1 VRKKQMDVV
10 VLGASGTIGKA
21 IVQEALKRKHEV
33 TAAVRNPETFT
44 LEHERLHITTV
55 DVLDSAS
62 VAAAV
67 RGHEEVIS
75 AYGPALG
82 QEKDLITA
90 AKAIVEGMQE
100 AGLNRLLVVGGAGSL
115 KTETGELL
123 MDTENFPAEIKPLA
137 EAHAQAYEVY
147 KNTELDY
154 TYTSPAAVVQSGR
167 RTGQFR
173 IGLDR
178 LVFDENGESMISVE
192 DFAVAMVDELE
203 EGNFSRT
210 RFTVAY

>member
-1 VRKKQMDVV
+1 MDVV

-33 TAAVRNPETFT
+33 TAAVRNPESISI
-44 LEHERLHITTV
+44 EHERLHITTV
-55 DVLDSAS
+55 NILDAAS
-62 VAAAV
+62 VADVV

-75 AYGPALG
+75 AYGPKPG
-82 QEKDLITA
+82 DENDLINA
-90 AKAIVEGMQE
+90 AKALVEGMQI

-115 KTETGELL
+115 KTESGVLL
-123 MDTENFPAEIKPLA
+123 MDTPDFPVGIRPLA
-137 EAHAQAYEVY
+137 DAHARAYEIY

-154 TYTSPAAVVQSGR
+154 TYISPPAVVQSGR

-178 LVFDENGESMISVE
+178 LVFDDNGDSIISVE
-192 DFAVAMVDELE
+192 DFAVAVIDELE
-203 EGNFSRT
+203 EGNFSRE

>member
-1 VRKKQMDVV
+1 MDVV
-10 VLGASGTIGKA
+10 ILGASGTIGKA

-33 TAAVRNPETFT
+33 TAAVRNPESIT
-44 LEHERLHITTV
+44 LEHERLHVTTV
-55 DVLDSAS
+55 DILDPAS

-75 AYGPALG
+75 AYGPGAG
-82 QEKDLITA
+82 HEQDLITA
-90 AKAIVEGMQE
+90 AKALVEGMQT

-123 MDTENFPAEIKPLA
+123 MNTPDFPEEFKPVA
-137 EAHAQAYEVY
+137 EAHAQAYEIY

-154 TYTSPAAVVQSGR
+154 TYLSPAAVVHPGR
-167 RTGQFR
+167 RTGHFR

-178 LVFDENGESMISVE
+178 LILDENGESKISVE

-203 EGNFSRT
+203 EGNFSRA

>member
-1 VRKKQMDVV
+1 MDVV

-33 TAAVRNPETFT
+33 TAAVRNPESIT

-55 DVLDSAS
+55 DVLNPAS

-75 AYGPALG
+75 AYGPVLG
-82 QEKDLITA
+82 QEKNLITA

-115 KTETGELL
+115 KTETRELL
-123 MDTENFPAEIKPLA
+123 MDTADFPAEIRPLA
-137 EAHAQAYEVY
+137 EAHAEAYEIY

-154 TYTSPAAVVQSGR
+154 TYASPAAVVHSGR
-167 RTGQFR
+167 RTGHFR

-178 LVFDENGESMISVE
+178 LVFDENGESIISVE

>member
-1 VRKKQMDVV
+1 MDVV

-21 IVQEALKRKHEV
+21 IVQEALKRKHVV
-33 TAAVRNPETFT
+33 TAAVRNPASVT
-44 LEHERLHITTV
+44 LEHERLHTTTV
-55 DVLDSAS
+55 DVLDPAS

-67 RGHEEVIS
+67 SGHEEVIS
-75 AYGPALG
+75 AFGPDSG
-82 QEKDLITA
+82 QEEELLKA
-90 AKAIVEGMQE
+90 AKAIVEGMQL

-115 KTETGELL
+115 KTESGELL
-123 MDTENFPAEIKPLA
+123 MNTPDFPVDIKPLA
-137 EAHAQAYEVY
+137 EAHAQAYEIY
-147 KNTELDY
+147 KKTELDY
-154 TYTSPAAVVQSGR
+154 TYASPAAVIQSGR

-178 LVFDENGESMISVE
+178 LINDENGESIISVE

-203 EGNFSRT
+203 EGNFSRA

>member
-1 VRKKQMDVV
+1 MDVV

-33 TAAVRNPETFT
+33 TAAVRNPASVT
-44 LEHERLHITTV
+44 LAHERLHIVTV

-67 RGHEEVIS
+67 SGHEEVIS
-75 AYGPALG
+75 AYGPDLG

-90 AKAIVEGMQE
+90 AKAIVEGMKI

-115 KTETGELL
+115 KTESGELL
-123 MDTENFPAEIKPLA
+123 MDTPDFPAEIKALA
-137 EAHAQAYEVY
+137 EAHGLAYEIY
-147 KNTELDY
+147 KNTDLDY
-154 TYTSPAAVVQSGR
+154 TYASPAAVVESGR

-178 LVFDENGESMISVE
+178 LVVDENGESHISVE

-203 EGNFSRT
+203 EGNFSRA

>member
-1 VRKKQMDVV
+1 MDVV
-10 VLGASGTIGKA
+10 VLGASGMIGKA

-33 TAAVRNPETFT
+33 TAAVRNPESIDI
-44 LEHERLHITTV
+44 EHELLHVTTV
-55 DVLDSAS
+55 DILDAAS
-62 VAAAV
+62 VADAV

-75 AYGPALG
+75 AYGPKLG
-82 QEKDLITA
+82 DEDDLLIA
-90 AKAIVEGMQE
+90 AEAIVKGMQMV
-100 AGLNRLLVVGGAGSL
+100 GLNRLLVVGGAGSL
-115 KTETGELL
+115 KTESGELL
-123 MDTENFPAEIKPLA
+123 MDTPDFPADIKPLA
-137 EAHAQAYEVY
+137 AAHARAYEIY

-154 TYTSPAAVVQSGR
+154 TYVSPPAVVQSGR

-178 LVFDENGESMISVE
+178 LVFDENGESIISVE

-203 EGNFSRT
+203 EGNFSRE

>member
-1 VRKKQMDVV
+1 MDVV
-10 VLGASGTIGKA
+10 VLGASGKIGKA

-33 TAAVRNPETFT
+33 TAAVRNPESVTI
-44 LEHERLHITTV
+44 EHERLHITTV
-55 DVLDSAS
+55 DILDSAS

-67 RGHEEVIS
+67 GGHEEVIS
-75 AYGPALG
+75 AYGPEAG
-82 QEKDLITA
+82 HENDLLVA
-90 AKAIVEGMQE
+90 AKAIVEGMQM
-100 AGLNRLLVVGGAGSL
+100 AGLQRLLVVGGAGSL
-115 KTETGELL
+115 KTESGELL
-123 MDTENFPAEIKPLA
+123 MDTPDFPAEVKPLA
-137 EAHAQAYEVY
+137 EAHAHAYEIY

-178 LVFDENGESMISVE
+178 LITDEDGGSIISIE
-192 DFAVAMVDELE
+192 DFAVAMVDEME